1 MVKEKKILTEIL
13 PKSAPVSQELVDKLK
28 RQQMDGKVIYEEY
41 TNHGKPFCL
50 KFGFD
55 WIISLLFNER
65 NETLWKG
72 WFCTVISFLV
82 KKVLKLLKS
91 RLLDRWDI
99 KSYN

>member
-1 MVKEKKILTEIL
+1 MRLLPVFLIVPFPIISDMVK
-13 PKSAPVSQELVDKLK
+13 A
-28 RQQMDGKVIYEEY
+28 EY
-41 TNHGKPFCL
+41 R